1 VVKVVDDAAVMKQV
15 TVTAARLPQTG
26 LSVREQYLSARM
38 LSFPVLSLYGYNVFI
53 KSMTGAT

>member
-38 LSFPVLSLYGYNVFI
+38 
-53 KSMTGAT
+53 